1 MQLCLLR
8 YPGWPLRAFTHLYTG
23 QAIADRA
30 GLLTFWRTPL
40 AWVSPRW
47 PRRPRPAAIT
57 LWNTAYL
64 DRALNALEEA
74 RSPVPPEYLP
84 HISPLGWEHITLTGT
99 YHWKG
104 RQSPWG
110 RFRPLRPDAIER
122 YKATGA

>member
-1 MQLCLLR
+1 MVPRLAAEGGGEARTQLDQDLNGMALN
-8 YPGWPLRAFTHLYTG
+8 L
-23 QAIADRA
+23 
-30 GLLTFWRTPL
+30 
-40 AWVSPRW
+40 VV
-47 PRRPRPAAIT
+47 AAIT

-104 RQSPWG
+104 RQSRWG
-110 RFRPLRPDAIER
+110 RFRPLRPDAIAR